1 MKKGVEILPEE
12 NYKLRNEDTF
22 EPSTNPTGTGYG
34 VKGHGGT
41 AATSVANG
49 DTDDSSDI
57 FDESLTR
64 EAS

>member
-22 EPSTNPTGTGYG
+22 EPSTNPTGSFG

-41 AATSVANG
+41 ATVNG
-49 DTDDSSDI
+49 STGDSDESSDMSS
-57 FDESLTR
+57 DEF
-64 EAS
+64 

>member
-22 EPSTNPTGTGYG
+22 EPSTNPTGSYG

-41 AATSVANG
+41 TATTSSSG
-49 DTDDSSDI
+49 DADDSSDMSS
-57 FDESLTR
+57 DEF
-64 EAS
+64 